1 MGVQKLMKLE
11 FQTSGIKSNSSIN
24 CIRPVRG
31 KVSQSLS
38 RVRLFVTAST
48 SVPGSSV
55 HGILQARIVER
66 VALSFSRE
74 SSRPRD
80 QTWVSCI
87 AGRFFTI
94 WATREAQNNGDTGD
108 WTQGLMLAKHTL
120 PLSHTPLAGY
130 KLYEIKDCLYI
141 YIFHSFKI

>member
-80 QTWVSCI
+80 QT
-87 AGRFFTI
+87 
-94 WATREAQNNGDTGD
+94 
-108 WTQGLMLAKHTL
+108 
-120 PLSHTPLAGY
+120 
-130 KLYEIKDCLYI
+130 
-141 YIFHSFKI
+141 